1 MQFFQNLKCA
11 GPQKQRV
18 IDGDGYTI
26 SWKEVKTCLG
36 MKNNEENVLNL
47 FLVQIFLFKYVFEN
61 SISDFSEALHILNLT
76 FFLLISSK
84 LFVA

>member
-36 MKNNEENVLNL
+36 MKNNEENMG
-47 FLVQIFLFKYVFEN
+47 FELECEE
-61 SISDFSEALHILNLT
+61 D
-76 FFLLISSK
+76 
-84 LFVA
+84 